1 MAKRL
6 FMTIGIFLLVVLA
19 LGFAG
24 RAVAQGLFSASSAA
38 AGETIA
44 LIKVEG
50 VITGGSA
57 PGGMFA
63 YETGASSLTISDL
76 LHRAKAD
83 SAVKAVVLR
92 VNSPGGSAA
101 ASDEIYQAILEC
113 SKTKPVVV
121 SMGDVAAS
129 GGYYLA
135 SAADYIFA
143 NGATLTGSIGVIFS
157 LFNWQELAAKIGIED
172 MTLTAGEH
180 KDLGSPWRG
189 MTTEEQA
196 VMKDLLDEVHG
207 QFIRAV
213 AAGRA
218 NLSEEQVRELA
229 TGDIFT
235 GESAVGNGLV
245 DEVGGL
251 YAALAKAQ
259 QLAGVGPD
267 VELEEYGHTK
277 SFLEELLMLKQS
289 ANPFSAI
296 GRVVSRDPLE
306 QLSRNLFLSTA
317 LARLEMR

>member
-1 MAKRL
+1 MTSRL
-6 FMTIGIFLLVVLA
+6 ITTVGIFLLAFLA
-19 LGFAG
+19 LGYAG
-24 RAVAQGLFSASSAA
+24 RAVAQGLFSPSSSAK
-38 AGETIA
+38 GGIIA

-50 VITGGSA
+50 VITGGSS
-57 PGGMFA
+57 PSGMFSYDA
-63 YETGASSLTISDL
+63 GASSLTITDL
-76 LHRAKAD
+76 LYQARDDD
-83 SAVKAVVLR
+83 SVKAIVLR
-92 VNSPGGSAA
+92 INSPGGSAA

-113 SKTKPVVV
+113 RKAKPVVV

-157 LFNWQELAAKIGIED
+157 LFNWQELAAKVGIED
-172 MTLTAGEH
+172 MTITAGEH
-180 KDLGSPWRG
+180 KDLGSPWRA
-189 MTTEEQA
+189 MTDDEQA
-196 VMKDLLDEVHG
+196 VMEVLLNEVHG

-235 GESAVGNGLV
+235 GETAVANGLV

-251 YAALAKAQ
+251 YAAKAKAQ
-259 QLAGVGPD
+259 QLAGVGTD
-267 VELEEYGHTK
+267 VELEEYGYTK
-277 SFLEELLMLKQS
+277 SFLEELLMLKQG
-289 ANPFSAI
+289 ANPFGNLVPAL
-296 GRVVSRDPLE
+296 SRDPLE
-306 QLSRNLFLSTA
+306 MLSRGLYLSTA